1 MRTRLL
7 HGLFVVVAVN
17 VSFVGLAAEPTPAKG
32 VGDVAATPRADA
44 SLTPATVEEKLTR
57 LTALCQKNQRKE
69 VVEEFGDE
77 DIVGWLNAFEDKKQG
92 TSKVVNGLN
101 LRATS
106 FNAVGDRER
115 ARQDWEDAAKLSP
128 SSAHMWSS
136 LGNVYRR
143 MGDDKKA
150 LDAYNKAF
158 DCYRAAHTGKSYN
171 YVSIS
176 VTLETASV
184 LMNQTKYSEA
194 LDVLKRYD
202 DEDIPKMS
210 TYWACRM
217 LRAYGQVYLATG
229 REEEAMTKFKTALQ
243 LENKKGE

>member
-7 HGLFVVVAVN
+7 HGLFVVVALN
-17 VSFVGLAAEPTPAKG
+17 VSVVGLTAEPTPAKG

-44 SLTPATVEEKLTR
+44 NLTPAAVEEKLAR

-106 FNAVGDRER
+106 FNAVVELER

-158 DCYRAAHTGKSYN
+158 DCHRAAHTGKSYN
-171 YVSIS
+171 VIPISATLKAASILMHQIKYPEALK
-176 VTLETASV
+176 TLE
-184 LMNQTKYSEA
+184 
-194 LDVLKRYD
+194 RYN
-202 DEDIPKMS
+202 DEDIQKMG

-217 LRAYGQVYLATG
+217 LRAYGQVYLGAG
-229 REEEAMTKFKTALQ
+229 REAEAMAKFKAALELQ
-243 LENKKGE
+243 NKKGG